1 MKTDTPPLN
10 EFHVAPVSNYLGETP
25 VWSVAE
31 QSLYWIN
38 CEHEAE
44 LHRWSPE
51 TNAHNVWPMPER
63 IGGVAL
69 KRGGG
74 AVVFLGS
81 GLYDVDLASGELTLR
96 AASPLPPHVK
106 LHECATDRQGR
117 LWVGAY
123 DHNFTVTNRNPRG
136 AAYLRLDG
144 DTLIPEITGIN
155 IANGL
160 AFSPDGKTI
169 YVADSPSRQI
179 FTYDLAPASGQLSGR
194 RDFLTISPEF
204 GFLDGATVDAEGG
217 YWLSMMYGSALHRY
231 LPDGTLDHVIKL
243 PFSSPTKAVFGGPDL
258 DTLFITTTQMR
269 TGATTPA
276 GFELN
281 GPVYAL
287 KTRFK
292 GLEDT
297 PMTV

>member
-1 MKTDTPPLN
+1 MKTQNTLLSD
-10 EFHVAPVSNYLGETP
+10 FRAVPVSNYLGETP

-38 CEHEAE
+38 CEKEAE

-51 TNAHNVWPMPER
+51 TNAHKVWPMPER

-81 GLYDVDLASGELTLR
+81 GLYDIDLASGALSLR

-123 DHNFTVTNRNPRG
+123 DHDFTPENRNPQG

-144 DTLIPEITGIN
+144 DKFIPEITKIN

-160 AFSPDGKTI
+160 AFSPDGKRI
-169 YVADSPSRQI
+169 YAADSPSRQI
-179 FTYDLAPASGQLSGR
+179 FTYDLDPASGTLSGR
-194 RDFLTISPEF
+194 RDFLTMPPEV

-217 YWLSMMYGSALHRY
+217 YWLSVMYGNALHRY
-231 LPDGTLDHVIKL
+231 LPDGTLDYVLNL
-243 PFSSPTKAVFGGPDL
+243 PFSSPTKAVFGGPEL

-269 TGATTPA
+269 VGKATPP

-287 KTRFK
+287 KTQFK

-297 PMTV
+297 PMAV